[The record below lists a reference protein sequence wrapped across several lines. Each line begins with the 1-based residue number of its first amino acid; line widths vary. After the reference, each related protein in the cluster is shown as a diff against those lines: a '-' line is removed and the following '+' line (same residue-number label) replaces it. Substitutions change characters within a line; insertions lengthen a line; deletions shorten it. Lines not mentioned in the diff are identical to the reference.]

1 MSALST
7 LPSGIDPVIV
17 KPSIY
22 DTRMSLED
30 LKPSLE
36 KMKTIS
42 KLIVK
47 VCDHGGLLGRLN
59 GTTIIGANGEQQKY
73 PGKIKLIDGLIERLK
88 DITEGDLEEE
98 EQIRVEMIA
107 LAQEVKSFLL
117 DENLNRSVETKYQK
131 SAGNGK
137 KIRTCEAE
145 LFLITMTAS
154 IQSPTLTS

>member
-42 KLIVK
+42 KLIVT
-47 VCDHGGLLGRLN
+47 VCDHYGLLGRIN
-59 GTTIIGANGEQQKY
+59 GTTIICANG
-73 PGKIKLIDGLIERLK
+73 
-88 DITEGDLEEE
+88 
-98 EQIRVEMIA
+98 
-107 LAQEVKSFLL
+107 
-117 DENLNRSVETKYQK
+117 
-131 SAGNGK
+131 
-137 KIRTCEAE
+137 
-145 LFLITMTAS
+145 
-154 IQSPTLTS
+154 

>member
-42 KLIVK
+42 NLIVK
-47 VCDHGGLLGRLN
+47 VCDHDGLLGRLN

-137 KIRTCEAE
+137 KLEHVRQNY
-145 LFLITMTAS
+145 S
-154 IQSPTLTS
+154 